1 MNSFEFDNS
10 KIGTFVKLEAR
21 FRLQYEQSFDGPFEY
36 AI

>member
-21 FRLQYEQSFDGPFEY
+21 SGVQYEQSFDGRFEY